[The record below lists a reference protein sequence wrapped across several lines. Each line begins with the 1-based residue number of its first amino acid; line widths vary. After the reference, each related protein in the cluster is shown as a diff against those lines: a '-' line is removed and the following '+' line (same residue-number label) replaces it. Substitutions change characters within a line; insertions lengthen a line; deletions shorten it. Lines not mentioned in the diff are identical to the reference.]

1 MSTLLSL
8 STSHI
13 QQANWFLY
21 KFNSQGLTDKISLA
35 VRIKSPLDIQAVKNT
50 LQVLTERYSILRSI
64 YYEQDG
70 KIVQTIRENVDI
82 NFEQISASS
91 WSNEELEGQ
100 LCDSIKRPFNLENSG
115 VFRAC
120 LFKRSVTENILL
132 LTVHQIAGDWESLL
146 ILVNE
151 FVALYESKINDEFLD
166 LPILNQSYEDYIQKE
181 LDLLKSSEGKQ
192 FGDYWQQN
200 LADELPVLEL
210 PTNSPRPTIRTYN
223 GKSIRRTINLQLSQQ
238 IKQLA
243 KTEVVK
249 VEEILL
255 AVFKVLLYR
264 YTGEEDLLVGLLQ
277 NRESKPLFPGVIG
290 NFTNVTVIR
299 DSISGN
305 LKFTDF
311 LTQVSKTVFET
322 ESYKDYPFALLVQQ
336 LKLSNLSY
344 SPICQAAFGYYKFD
358 KLFNAKELELEY
370 YQIPQQKVDFELS
383 LEAIHLEESLLVD
396 WKYNSDVLAAETVSQ
411 IAEHFQNLLTAIVE
425 NPQTEVDKLPIL
437 SEREKQ
443 QILVEWNNTKTD
455 YPQSKCIHELFE
467 EQVEKTPDAVAVVF
481 AEEKL
486 TYSQLN
492 IKANQLAQYLQKLG
506 AKPETHLGICAER
519 SLEMVVGILGIL
531 KAGAAYVPLDSSY
544 PSERLAY
551 MISDAQVSVLLTQ
564 ESLVTSLPKHQAQV
578 VCLDKDWEA
587 IAQLPTENLAK
598 VAKPE
603 NLGYIIYTSGSTGKP
618 KGVAMSQRALVNLI
632 MWQEQEAIIGEGAK
646 TLQFAPISFDVSFQ
660 EIFSTLYSGGTLVLV
675 SQEIRRDSFALMQFM
690 VDNEVDKLFVPFV
703 ALQQLATV
711 AAQCQTLPQLREI
724 VTAGEQLQM
733 TPDLIEL
740 IKRLPNCRLQNQYG
754 PSESHV
760 VSAYSLQGAAES
772 WPALPPIGR
781 PIANNQLY
789 IFDRNLKP
797 VPIGVPGE
805 LYIGGVGVANGY
817 LNRPDL
823 TAERFINIPLG
834 SPLERGRLE
843 EISLPSTL
851 ERGRLEVPALERE
864 KLQIPLLQR
873 GVRGD
878 NISLYKTGD
887 LARYLPD
894 GNIEFIGRIDNQ
906 VKIRGFRI
914 EIGEIETTISQ
925 HPTVKETVVLARE
938 DNPGNKRLVAYIVP
952 ETEANQKTVPQLKQY
967 LKEKL
972 AEYMIPSAFVVLSQL
987 PLTPNGKVNRR
998 ALPAPDISSFSES
1011 NNFVAPRD
1019 DIEGQLAEIWSNIL
1033 NIHPVGIKNN
1043 FFELGG
1049 HSLLAVNLMAKIQQR
1064 FAKQLPLST
1073 LFTNPT
1079 IEDLASLIRGESQVI
1094 SSSLVPLQSQGN
1106 KQPFFCVHPAG
1117 GHVFYYQELS
1127 HYLGNN
1133 QPFYG
1138 LQAQGFNEGEK
1149 IFTNVEDMAEFYI
1162 KTMQEFQPE
1171 GPYQIGGWSFGGVV
1185 AFEMAQ
1191 QLVQQGQEVSLLAL
1205 LDPWVPILLD
1215 PNKKID
1221 NLYMRG
1227 VLSRYFGGMFGI
1239 TNLVREDELIGLSSE
1254 EQIEFIIDKAEK
1266 LELFPQAAT
1275 REQNRRFIDVIIGTL
1290 KATYSYKRRPYPG
1303 KVTVFRAEEKHPHGI
1318 DPQLVW
1324 VEMYAILDVFDMEVV
1339 MVPGNH
1345 FTFIKEPN
1353 NKVLAERLSEYLK

>member
-1 MSTLLSL
+1 MSTFRSL

-21 KFNSQGLTDKISLA
+21 KFNSQGLTDKISLG
-35 VRIKSPLDIQAVKNT
+35 VRIKSPLDIQSVKDT
-50 LQVLTERYSILRSI
+50 LQVLIERHSILRSI

-70 KIVQTIRENVDI
+70 KIVQEIRENVDI
-82 NFEQISASS
+82 NFEQIYASS
-91 WSNEELEGQ
+91 WNDEELEGQ
-100 LCDSIKRPFNLENSG
+100 LSDSLKRPFNLENSG

-120 LFKRSVTENILL
+120 LFKRSVTDNILL

-146 ILVNE
+146 ILMNE
-151 FVALYESKINDEFLD
+151 FVALYESKINDESLD
-166 LPILNQSYEDYIQKE
+166 LPILNKSYEDYIQKE
-181 LDLLKSSEGKQ
+181 LNLLNSSEGKQ
-192 FGDYWQQN
+192 LGDYWQQN

-238 IKQLA
+238 IQQLA
-243 KTEVVK
+243 KTETVK

-277 NRESKPLFPGVIG
+277 NRENQPLFPGVIG

-305 LKFTDF
+305 IKFTDF
-311 LTQVSKTVFET
+311 LTQVSKKVFEK

-344 SPICQAAFGYYKFD
+344 SPICQAAFGYYKFE

-370 YQIPQQKVDFELS
+370 YQLPQQKVDFELS
-383 LEAIHLEESLLVD
+383 LEAIQLDKSLCID
-396 WKYNSDVLAAETVSQ
+396 WKYNSDVLAAETVTQ

-425 NPQTEVDKLPIL
+425 NPQTEIDKLAIL
-437 SEREKQ
+437 SDREKQ
-443 QILVEWNNTKTD
+443 QILVEWNDTKVD
-455 YPQSKCIHELFE
+455 YPQGKCIHELFE
-467 EQVEKTPDAVAVVF
+467 AQVEKTPNAVAVVL

-492 IKANQLAQYLQKLG
+492 IKANQLAHYLQKLG
-506 AKPETHLGICAER
+506 VKPETHLGICVER

-531 KAGAAYVPLDSSY
+531 KAGGAYVPLDSNY

-551 MISDAQVSVLLTQ
+551 MLADAKVSVLLTQ
-564 ESLVTSLPKHQAQV
+564 ESLVTSLPEHQAQV

-587 IAQLPTENLAK
+587 IAQFSTENLTSA
-598 VAKPE
+598 VKPE
-603 NLGYIIYTSGSTGKP
+603 KLGYIIYTSGSTGKP

-632 MWQEQEAIIGEGAK
+632 MWQQQEAIIGEGAK

-690 VDNEVDKLFVPFV
+690 IDNKVDKLFVPFV

-740 IKRLPNCRLQNQYG
+740 MKRLPNCRLQNQYG

-760 VSAYSLQGAAES
+760 VSAYSLQGAVES

-817 LNRPDL
+817 LNRPEM
-823 TAERFINIPLG
+823 TAEKFINIPIPSSLERG
-834 SPLERGRLE
+834 RLEEIPLPSPLERGRLE
-843 EISLPSTL
+843 
-851 ERGRLEVPALERE
+851 VP
-864 KLQIPLLQR
+864 PLRR

-914 EIGEIETTISQ
+914 EIGEIETTIAQ

-952 ETEANQKTVPQLKQY
+952 ETETEQKIVPQLKQY

-972 AEYMIPSAFVVLSQL
+972 AEYMVPSAFVVLPQL

-1019 DIEGQLAEIWSNIL
+1019 NIEQQLAEIWSEIL

-1094 SSSLVPLQSQGN
+1094 SSSLVPLQTQGN

-1205 LDPWVPILLD
+1205 LDPWAPILLD

-1227 VLSRYFGGMFGI
+1227 VLSRYFGGMFGV
-1239 TNLVREDELIGLSSE
+1239 TNLVNEEELIGLNHE
-1254 EQIEFIIDKAEK
+1254 EQIEFIIDKAENLK
-1266 LELFPQAAT
+1266 LFPEEAT

-1290 KATYSYKRRPYPG
+1290 KATYAYKRRPYPG
-1303 KVTVFRAEEKHPHGI
+1303 KVTVFRGQEKHPHGI

-1324 VEMYAILDVFDMEVV
+1324 VEMYAILDVADMEVV

-1345 FTFIKEPN
+1345 FTFIKEPHI
-1353 NKVLAERLSEYLK
+1353 KVLAERLSEHLK

>member
-1 MSTLLSL
+1 MSTLRSL
-8 STSHI
+8 STSYI

-21 KFNSQGLTDKISLA
+21 KFNPTGLTDKISVA
-35 VRIKSPLDIQAVKNT
+35 VRVKSPLDIQSVKDT
-50 LQVLTERYSILRSI
+50 LQVLIERHSILRSI

-70 KIVQTIRENVDI
+70 KIIQEIRENVDL

-91 WSNEELEGQ
+91 WGEEELEGQ
-100 LCDSIKRPFNLENSG
+100 LCDSVKLPFNLESSG

-120 LFKRSVTENILL
+120 LFKRSVTDNILL

-151 FVALYESKINDEFLD
+151 FVALYESKINDESLD
-166 LPILNQSYEDYIQKE
+166 LPILNKSYEDYIQKE
-181 LDLLKSSEGKQ
+181 LDLLNSSEGKQ
-192 FGDYWQQN
+192 LSGRWQQN
-200 LADELPVLEL
+200 FADELPVLEL

-223 GKSIRRTINLQLSQQ
+223 GKSIRQTINLQLNKQ

-243 KTEVVK
+243 KTEAVK

-277 NRESKPLFPGVIG
+277 NRENKPLFPGVIG

-299 DSISGN
+299 NSISGN

-322 ESYKDYPFALLVQQ
+322 ESYQDYPFALLVQQ

-344 SPICQAAFGYYKFD
+344 SPICQAAFGYYKFE

-370 YQIPQQKVDFELS
+370 YQLPQQKVDFELS
-383 LEAIHLEESLLVD
+383 LEAIQLEEYLWVD
-396 WKYNSDVLAAETVSQ
+396 WKYNSDVLAAKTVTQ
-411 IAEHFQNLLTAIVE
+411 IAEHFQNLLTVIVE
-425 NPQTEVDKLPIL
+425 NPQTKVDKLPIL
-437 SEREKQ
+437 SDREKQ

-455 YPQSKCIHELFE
+455 FPQDKCIHQLFE
-467 EQVEKTPDAVAVVF
+467 EQVEKTPDAVAVNF
-481 AEEKL
+481 EEKKL
-486 TYSQLN
+486 TYSELN
-492 IKANQLAQYLQKLG
+492 AKANQLAQYLQKLG
-506 AKPETHLGICAER
+506 VKPETHLGICVER

-551 MISDAQVSVLLTQ
+551 MISDAQVSVLVTQ

-598 VAKPE
+598 VAQPE

-632 MWQEQEAIIGEGAK
+632 IWQQQEAIIGEGAK

-675 SQEIRRDSFALMQFM
+675 SQEVRRDSFALMQFM
-690 VDNEVDKLFVPFV
+690 VDNKVDKLFLPFV

-711 AAQCQTLPQLREI
+711 ASQCQTLPQLREI

-740 IKRLPNCRLQNQYG
+740 MKRLPNCRLQNQYG

-760 VSAYSLQGAAES
+760 VSAYTLQGDAVN

-789 IFDRNLKP
+789 ILDRNLEP

-817 LNRPDL
+817 LNRPEL
-823 TAERFINIPLG
+823 TAEKFISNPF
-834 SPLERGRLE
+834 SDRGKSR
-843 EISLPSTL
+843 
-851 ERGRLEVPALERE
+851 
-864 KLQIPLLQR
+864 
-873 GVRGD
+873 
-878 NISLYKTGD
+878 LYKTGD

-914 EIGEIETTISQ
+914 EIGEIETTIGQ

-952 ETEANQKTVPQLKQY
+952 ETETDREIVSQLKQH

-972 AEYMIPSAFVVLSQL
+972 AEYMVPSAFMVLPQL

-1019 DIEGQLAEIWSNIL
+1019 DIEEKLVEIWSNIL
-1033 NIHPVGIKNN
+1033 NINPVGIKNN

-1049 HSLLAVNLMAKIQQR
+1049 HSLLAINLMAKIQQK

-1079 IEDLASLIRGESQVI
+1079 IEDLASLIRGENQVT

-1127 HYLGNN
+1127 GYLGEN

-1138 LQAQGFNEGEK
+1138 LQAQGFGEGEK
-1149 IFTNVEDMAEFYI
+1149 IFTNVEDMAQFYI
-1162 KTMQEFQPE
+1162 KTIREFQPE

-1227 VLSRYFGGMFGI
+1227 VLSRYFGGMFGV
-1239 TNLVREDELIGLSSE
+1239 TNLVNEDELVGLNSE
-1254 EQIEFIIDKAEK
+1254 EKIEFIIDKAEK
-1266 LELFPQAAT
+1266 LELFPQEAT
-1275 REQNRRFIDVIIGTL
+1275 REQNQRFIDVIIGTL
-1290 KATYSYKRRPYPG
+1290 KATYSYKRQPYSG

-1324 VEMYAILDVFDMEVV
+1324 VEMYAILDVADIEVV

-1353 NKVLAERLSEYLK
+1353 NKVLAEHLNEHLK

>member
-1 MSTLLSL
+1 DEF
-8 STSHI
+8 I
-13 QQANWFLY
+13 
-21 KFNSQGLTDKISLA
+21 
-35 VRIKSPLDIQAVKNT
+35 
-50 LQVLTERYSILRSI
+50 
-64 YYEQDG
+64 
-70 KIVQTIRENVDI
+70 TI
-82 NFEQISASS
+82 
-91 WSNEELEGQ
+91 
-100 LCDSIKRPFNLENSG
+100 
-115 VFRAC
+115 
-120 LFKRSVTENILL
+120 
-132 LTVHQIAGDWESLL
+132 
-146 ILVNE
+146 
-151 FVALYESKINDEFLD
+151 YESEINGQVPD
-166 LPILNQSYEDYIQKE
+166 LPLLNTYYEDYIQKE
-181 LDLLKSSEGKQ
+181 LDLLDSSEGKQ
-192 FGDYWQQN
+192 LADYWQEK
-200 LADELPVLEL
+200 LGDKLPVLEL
-210 PTNSPRPTIRTYN
+210 PINSARPAVRTYN
-223 GKSIRRTINLQLSQQ
+223 GASVKFTINQELSQQ
-238 IKQLA
+238 LKQLE
-243 KTEVVK
+243 KTQEVTVK
-249 VEEILL
+249 EILL

-264 YTGEEDLLVGLLQ
+264 YSGEEDLLVGLLQ
-277 NRESKPLFPGVIG
+277 NRESQPLFKGIIG
-290 NFTNVTVIR
+290 NLTNVTVTR

-311 LTQVSKTVFET
+311 LNQVSKTVFET
-322 ESYKDYPFALLVQQ
+322 DKYKDYPFALLVKQ

-344 SPICQAAFGYYKFD
+344 PPICQTAFSYYKLE
-358 KLFNAKELELEY
+358 KLFKTKELELEY
-370 YQIPQQKVDFELS
+370 YELPQKKVDFELC
-383 LEAIHLEESLLVD
+383 LEVIEQQESLWGY
-396 WKYNSDVLAAETVSQ
+396 WKYNSDVLAAETVTQ
-411 IAEHFQNLLTAIVE
+411 IAEHFQNLLTAILA
-425 NPQTEVDKLPIL
+425 NPQTEVGKLPML

-443 QILVEWNNTKTD
+443 KILVEWNNTKTD
-455 YPQSKCIHELFE
+455 YPQDKCIHQLFE
-467 EQVEKTPDAVAVVF
+467 SQVEKTPDAVAVVF
-481 AEEKL
+481 ARKKL
-486 TYSQLN
+486 TYSELN
-492 IKANQLAQYLQKLG
+492 TKANQLARYLQKLG
-506 AKPETHLGICAER
+506 VKPKTQVGICLER

-531 KAGAAYVPLDSSY
+531 KAGGAYLPLDSSY
-544 PSERLAY
+544 PSERLTY
-551 MISDAQVSVLLTQ
+551 MLTDAKVSVLLTQ
-564 ESLVTSLPKHQAQV
+564 ELLAKSLPDHQAQV

-587 IAQLPTENLAK
+587 IAQLPTENLLK
-598 VAKPE
+598 VAQPE

-632 MWQEQEAIIGEGAK
+632 IWQQQEAIIGEGAK

-675 SQEIRRDSFALMQFM
+675 SQEVRRDSFALMQFM
-690 VDNEVDKLFVPFV
+690 VDNKVDKLFLPFV

-711 AAQCQTLPQLREI
+711 ASQCQTLPQLREI

-733 TPDLIEL
+733 TPDIIEL
-740 IKRLPNCRLQNQYG
+740 MKRLPNCRLQNQYG

-760 VSAYSLQGAAES
+760 VSAYTLQGAAVN

-789 IFDRNLKP
+789 ILSRDLQP
-797 VPIGVPGE
+797 LPIGVPGE

-817 LNRPDL
+817 LNRPEL
-823 TAERFINIPLG
+823 TAEKFISNPF
-834 SPLERGRLE
+834 SDRE
-843 EISLPSTL
+843 ES
-851 ERGRLEVPALERE
+851 R
-864 KLQIPLLQR
+864 
-873 GVRGD
+873 
-878 NISLYKTGD
+878 LYKTGD

-925 HPTVKETVVLARE
+925 HPTVKKTVVLARE

-952 ETEANQKTVPQLKQY
+952 ETETNQEIVPQLKQY
-967 LKEKL
+967 LKQKL
-972 AEYMIPSAFVVLSQL
+972 AEYMVPSAFVVLPQL

-1019 DIEGQLAEIWSNIL
+1019 DIEKQLAEIWSDIL

-1049 HSLLAVNLMAKIQQR
+1049 HSLLAVNLMAKIQQK

-1079 IEDLASLIRGESQVI
+1079 IEDLASLIRGKNQVS
-1094 SSSLVPLQSQGN
+1094 SSSLVPLQTQGN

-1127 HYLGNN
+1127 RYLSNN

-1162 KTMQEFQPE
+1162 KTIREFQPE

-1191 QLVQQGQEVSLLAL
+1191 QLVQQGQKVSLLAL

-1227 VLSRYFGGMFGI
+1227 VLSRYFGGMFGV
-1239 TNLVREDELIGLSSE
+1239 TNLVNENELVGLSSE
-1254 EQIEFIIDKAEK
+1254 EKIEFIIDKAEK
-1266 LELFPQAAT
+1266 LELFPQEAT

-1290 KATYSYKRRPYPG
+1290 KATYSYKRRPYSD

-1324 VEMYAILDVFDMEVV
+1324 VEMYAILDVPDIKVV

-1345 FTFIKEPN
+1345 FTFIKEQN
-1353 NKVLAERLSEYLK
+1353 IKVLAERLSEHLN

>member
-1 MSTLLSL
+1 MSTLRSI
-8 STSHI
+8 STSYI

-21 KFNSQGLTDKISLA
+21 KFKATGLTDKVSVA
-35 VRIKSPLDIQAVKNT
+35 FQIKSPLDIQSVKDT
-50 LQVLTERYSILRSI
+50 LQVLIERHSILRSI

-70 KIVQTIRENVDI
+70 KIVQTIQENVDI

-91 WSNEELEGQ
+91 WSDEELEGH
-100 LCDSIKRPFNLENSG
+100 LSDSLKRPFNLENSG

-151 FVALYESKINDEFLD
+151 FVALYESKINHESLD
-166 LPILNQSYEDYIQKE
+166 LPILNKSYEDYIQKE
-181 LDLLKSSEGKQ
+181 LDLLNSSEGKQ
-192 FGDYWQQN
+192 LGDYWQQN

-223 GKSIRRTINLQLSQQ
+223 GKSIKHTINLQLIKQ
-238 IKQLA
+238 IEQLA
-243 KTEVVK
+243 KTETVK

-255 AVFKVLLYR
+255 AVFKALLYR

-277 NRESKPLFPGVIG
+277 NRENQPLFPGVIG

-311 LTQVSKTVFET
+311 LTQVSKKVFET
-322 ESYKDYPFALLVQQ
+322 ESYKDYQFALLVQQ

-370 YQIPQQKVDFELS
+370 YQLPQQKVDFELS
-383 LEAIHLEESLLVD
+383 LEAIQLEEYFWVD
-396 WKYNSDVLAAETVSQ
+396 WKYNSDVLAAETVTQ
-411 IAEHFQNLLTAIVE
+411 IAEHFQNLLIAIIE

-455 YPQSKCIHELFE
+455 YPQGKCIHELFE
-467 EQVEKTPDAVAVVF
+467 SQVEKNSDGIAVIF
-481 AEEKL
+481 EDKKL
-486 TYSQLN
+486 TYSELN
-492 IKANQLAQYLQKLG
+492 AKANQLAQYLQKLG
-506 AKPETHLGICAER
+506 VKPETHLGICVER

-531 KAGAAYVPLDSSY
+531 KAGGAYVPLDSSY

-551 MISDAQVSVLLTQ
+551 MLADAQVSVLLTQ
-564 ESLVTSLPKHQAQV
+564 ESLVTSLPEHQAQV

-632 MWQEQEAIIGEGAK
+632 MWQQQEAIIGQGAK

-675 SQEIRRDSFALMQFM
+675 SQEVRRDSFALMQFM

-724 VTAGEQLQM
+724 VTAGEQLQI

-740 IKRLPNCRLQNQYG
+740 MKRLPNCRLQNQYG

-760 VSAYSLQGAAES
+760 VSAYTLQGTAVN

-789 IFDRNLKP
+789 ILSRDLQP
-797 VPIGVPGE
+797 LPMGVPGE
-805 LYIGGVGVANGY
+805 LYIGGVGVANSY
-817 LNRPDL
+817 LNRPEL
-823 TAERFINIPLG
+823 TAEKFISNPF
-834 SPLERGRLE
+834 SDRGKSR
-843 EISLPSTL
+843 
-851 ERGRLEVPALERE
+851 
-864 KLQIPLLQR
+864 
-873 GVRGD
+873 
-878 NISLYKTGD
+878 LYKTGD

-952 ETEANQKTVPQLKQY
+952 ETEANQEIVPQLKQY
-967 LKEKL
+967 LKQKL
-972 AEYMIPSAFVVLSQL
+972 AEYMVPSAFVVLSQL

-998 ALPAPDISSFSES
+998 ALPVPDISSFSES
-1011 NNFVAPRD
+1011 NNIVAPRD
-1019 DIEGQLAEIWSNIL
+1019 DIEGKLAEIWSNIL
-1033 NIHPVGIKNN
+1033 NINPVGIKNN

-1049 HSLLAVNLMAKIQQR
+1049 HSVLAVNLMAKIQQK

-1079 IEDLASLIRGESQVI
+1079 IEDLASLIRGENQVI
-1094 SSSLVPLQSQGN
+1094 SSSLVPLQTQGN

-1127 HYLGNN
+1127 RYLGNN

-1162 KTMQEFQPE
+1162 KTIQEFQPE

-1191 QLVQQGQEVSLLAL
+1191 QLLQQGKKVSLLAL
-1205 LDPWVPILLD
+1205 LDPWAPILLD
-1215 PNKKID
+1215 HNKKID

-1239 TNLVREDELIGLSSE
+1239 TNLVSEDELIGLSSE

-1266 LELFPQAAT
+1266 LELFPQEAT

-1290 KATYSYKRRPYPG
+1290 KATYSYKRRPYSG

-1324 VEMYAILDVFDMEVV
+1324 VEMYAILDVVDMEVV

-1353 NKVLAERLSEYLK
+1353 NKVLAERLSEHLK